1 MRNSRLSLK
10 YRVYKFL
17 DLAEPQDLASK
28 CFDIFLLG
36 LIFLN
41 LVAVALE
48 TVDTI
53 FEQYYFWFRVFDI
66 FSVAVFTVEYILRVW
81 SCTVKEPYRHPLW
94 GRLRFMVTP
103 LALIDLLAI
112 IPFYLPLLSP
122 QMRVGRALR
131 LFRLFRV
138 LKLNRYTDSLSL
150 LVRVLRLKQEE
161 LILSLFVL
169 SILLAI
175 ASSLIYFAEHQA
187 QPEAFSSIPEAM
199 WWGTITLTTVGY
211 GDVYP
216 ITLIGRILGAVLAIL
231 GIGLFALPAGILA
244 SGFSE
249 ELQARKAKR
258 KAKHTSVCPHCG
270 EMIQKD
276 Q

>member
-1 MRNSRLSLK
+1 MKTSRSPVK
-10 YRVYKFL
+10 SRVYKFL
-17 DLAEPQDLASK
+17 DLAEPEDAVGKYVDL
-28 CFDIFLLG
+28 FLLG

-41 LVAVALE
+41 LIAVALE
-48 TVDTI
+48 TVDWL
-53 FEQYYFWFRVFDI
+53 FEQYFFWFRAFDI
-66 FSVAVFTVEYILRVW
+66 FSVSVFTVEYLLRVW
-81 SCTVKEPYRHPLW
+81 SCTVKEPYRHPFW

-138 LKLNRYTDSLSL
+138 LKLNRYTDSLTI

-187 QPEAFSSIPEAM
+187 QPDAFSSIPEAM

-216 ITLIGRILGAVLAIL
+216 ITLIGRMLGAMLAIL

-249 ELQARKAKR
+249 ELQARKAQK
-258 KAKHTSVCPHCG
+258 KQQHTTICPHCG
-270 EMIQKD
+270 EIIRKE
-276 Q
+276 

>member
-1 MRNSRLSLK
+1 MKNLRSPLK
-10 YRVYKFL
+10 YRVCKIL
-17 DLAEPQDLASK
+17 DLAEPQDLTSK
-28 CFDIFLLG
+28 CFDIFILG

-41 LVAVALE
+41 LMAVALE
-48 TVDTI
+48 TVDSLY
-53 FEQYYFWFRVFDI
+53 EQYQFWFQAFEVFSI
-66 FSVAVFTVEYILRVW
+66 AVFTVEYVLRVW
-81 SCTVKEPYRHPLW
+81 SCTVKEAYRHPLW

-103 LALIDLLAI
+103 LSLIDLLAI

-122 QMRVGRALR
+122 QMRIGRAFR

-138 LKLNRYTDSLSL
+138 LKLNRYTDSLKIL
-150 LVRVLRLKQEE
+150 ARVLRLKQEE

-175 ASSLIYFAEHQA
+175 ASSLIYFAEHDA

-216 ITLIGRILGAVLAIL
+216 VTLIGRILGAILAIL

-249 ELQARKAKR
+249 ELQARKAKKQQQDTR
-258 KAKHTSVCPHCG
+258 ICPHCG
-270 EMIQKD
+270 EMIDKD
-276 Q
+276 

>member
-1 MRNSRLSLK
+1 MKNSRSLLK
-10 YRVYKFL
+10 YRVDKFL
-17 DLAEPQDLASK
+17 GLADPEDAVGK
-28 CFDIFLLG
+28 YFDIFLLG

-41 LVAVALE
+41 LIAVALE
-48 TVDTI
+48 TVDSI
-53 FEQYYFWFRVFDI
+53 FEQYFFWFRAFDT

-81 SCTVKEPYRHPLW
+81 SCTVKEPYRHPFW
-94 GRLRFMVTP
+94 GRLRFMLTP

-138 LKLNRYTDSLSL
+138 LKLNRYTDSLTI
-150 LVRVLRLKQEE
+150 LVQVLRLKQEE

-187 QPEAFSSIPEAM
+187 QPDAFSSIPEAM

-216 ITLIGRILGAVLAIL
+216 VTLIGRILGAILAIL

-244 SGFSE
+244 SGFAE
-249 ELQARKAKR
+249 ELQVRKSQKQLEQTR
-258 KAKHTSVCPHCG
+258 ICPHCG
-270 EMIQKD
+270 EIIRKE
-276 Q
+276 

>member
-1 MRNSRLSLK
+1 MKTSRSPLK
-10 YRVYKFL
+10 SRVYKFL
-17 DLAEPQDLASK
+17 DLAEPEDAVGKYVDL
-28 CFDIFLLG
+28 FLLG

-41 LVAVALE
+41 LMAVALE
-48 TVDTI
+48 TVDWL
-53 FEQYYFWFRVFDI
+53 FEQYFFWFRAFDI
-66 FSVAVFTVEYILRVW
+66 FSVTVFTVEYLLRVW
-81 SCTVKEPYRHPLW
+81 SCTVKKPYRHPFW

-138 LKLNRYTDSLSL
+138 LKLNRYTDSLTI

-187 QPEAFSSIPEAM
+187 QPDAFSSIPEAM

-216 ITLIGRILGAVLAIL
+216 ITLIGRMLGAMLAIL

-249 ELQARKAKR
+249 ELQARKAQK
-258 KAKHTSVCPHCG
+258 KQQHTTICPHCG
-270 EMIQKD
+270 EIIRKE
-276 Q
+276 

>member
-1 MRNSRLSLK
+1 MRNARSSVK
-10 YRVYKFL
+10 YRVYTFL
-17 DLAEPQDLASK
+17 DLAEPEDLASK

-41 LVAVALE
+41 LIAVALE
-48 TVDTI
+48 TVDSLY
-53 FEQYYFWFRVFDI
+53 EQYQFWFQTFDT
-66 FSVAVFTVEYILRVW
+66 FSVAVFTVEYVLRVW
-81 SCTVKEPYRHPLW
+81 SCTVKEPYHHPLW

-122 QMRVGRALR
+122 QMRIGRALR

-138 LKLNRYTDSLSL
+138 LKLNRYTDSLSI

-169 SILLAI
+169 SVLLAI
-175 ASSLIYFAEHQA
+175 ASSLIYFAEHNA

-216 ITLIGRILGAVLAIL
+216 ITLIGRILGAILAIL

-249 ELQARKAKR
+249 ELQARKAK
-258 KAKHTSVCPHCG
+258 KQEYNTTVCPHCG
-270 EMIQKD
+270 EIIQKNS
-276 Q
+276 